1 MPRKRVYADRAS
13 YMVQAVKKRRI
24 KLRKMARDYKGGKCE
39 ICLYD
44 KCDRAL
50 SFHHINPETKS
61 FGLSDKGLTR
71 SWDTIKKEIDKCI
84 LVCANCHMEIHEG
97 ITQLPVRKSGRK

>member
-1 MPRKRVYADRAS
+1 MAKKRVYTDRAS

-24 KLRKMARDYKGGKCE
+24 KLRKLAREYKGGKCE
-39 ICLYD
+39 ICGYD

-50 SFHHINPETKS
+50 SFHHINPKTKS
-61 FGLSDKGLTR
+61 FGLSDKGLTKAYN
-71 SWDTIKKEIDKCI
+71 TIKKEIDKCI

-97 ITQLPVRKSGRK
+97 ITQLPARKSGRK

>member
-1 MPRKRVYADRAS
+1 MQRKRVYTDRAA

-24 KLRKMARDYKGGKCE
+24 KLRKMAREYKGGKCE
-39 ICLYD
+39 ICSYE

-50 SFHHINPETKS
+50 SFHHINPKTKS

-71 SWDTIKKEIDKCI
+71 SWSAIKKEIDKCV
-84 LVCANCHMEIHEG
+84 LLCANCHMEVHEG